1 MSVTDVIVF
10 IVVGLIAGFLASRLV
25 FGKGRGWLF
34 DIIIGIVGAFIGG
47 WLAGLLHIS
56 INLGI
61 PFLNQVIIAYHV
73 RAHGEIQTNE
83 EIAGVKAVPPD
94 KLRPWPLGTG
104 LAVRDWRFGRPDLPV
119 GGFAEREPLY
129 QAYERAS
136 GRSVDREHVLWWET
150 LADLRRAAESLPPRT
165 HDARA

>member
-61 PFLNQVIIAYHV
+61 PFLNQVIIAFV
-73 RAHGEIQTNE
+73 G
-83 EIAGVKAVPPD
+83 AVI
-94 KLRPWPLGTG
+94 LL
-104 LAVRDWRFGRPDLPV
+104 LIWRLVFGR
-119 GGFAEREPLY
+119 RK
-129 QAYERAS
+129 
-136 GRSVDREHVLWWET
+136 
-150 LADLRRAAESLPPRT
+150 
-165 HDARA
+165 